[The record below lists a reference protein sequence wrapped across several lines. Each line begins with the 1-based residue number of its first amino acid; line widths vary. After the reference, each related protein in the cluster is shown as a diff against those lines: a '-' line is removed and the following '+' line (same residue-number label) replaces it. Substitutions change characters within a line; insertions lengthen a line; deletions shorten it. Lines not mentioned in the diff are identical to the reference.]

1 MRRFKTQFPIN
12 QKSQNMSDKF
22 SLKWND
28 YQSNWGKSLNELRED
43 TEFADVILMSDDKV
57 NFSAHKILLLSCSN
71 LIKFILKSNS
81 QTNPLLYL
89 GGVDSINLKFILDY
103 IYYGEVNLYQE
114 QLDSFLEIAQKLEIQ
129 GLMGDKESSQGN
141 FIEGQSGH
149 QQPEEDFGQVINNA
163 HVLGEEKSV
172 VKMEN
177 GGTQMRRQYSRSSSI
192 DVTKFDVGSMTSEEI
207 DKKMRE
213 LYEKTDEGW
222 RCLACGHTNS
232 GSRSSNI
239 RMHVETHLDGL
250 SYNCNI
256 CNKEFR
262 SRKAL
267 DNHKSSSIHKNN
279 ISGPHHL

>member
-1 MRRFKTQFPIN
+1 
-12 QKSQNMSDKF
+12 MSDKF

-28 YQSNWGKSLNELRED
+28 YQSNWRKSLNELRED
-43 TEFADVILMSDDKV
+43 TEFADVTLISDDKV
-57 NFSAHKILLLSCSN
+57 NFSAHKILLSSCSN
-71 LIKFILKSNS
+71 LMKFILKSNT

-89 GGVDSINLKFILDY
+89 GGVNSINLRFILDY

-114 QLDSFLEIAQKLEIQ
+114 QLDSFLESAQKLEIQ
-129 GLMGDKESSQGN
+129 GLMGDNESSQGN
-141 FIEGQSGH
+141 FNEEQSGH
-149 QQPEEDFGQVINNA
+149 QQPEENFGQVLNNA
-163 HVLGEEKSV
+163 QVQGEKKSV

-177 GGTQMRRQYSRSSSI
+177 AGTQIKRQYSRSSSV
-192 DVTKFDVGSMTSEEI
+192 DVAKFDVGSLTSEEI

-232 GSRSSNI
+232 GSKSSNI

-262 SRKAL
+262 SRNDL
-267 DNHKSSSIHKNN
+267 NNHKNSSIHKNN
-279 ISGPHHL
+279 ISGPPHL